1 MIENAE
7 SESEALN
14 IQSEMLSVFDFD
26 QAQQNTDDS
35 GLPPLL
41 SNDLTCVEHCHAHLY
56 DEEDESDKDAL
67 VLSLLPHQIEL
78 MNDTSSKILGIS
90 AGYGSGK
97 TFIVA
102 RKTLQLAALNP
113 GTDLIVCEPNFPLL
127 TQILLPELHAALQEA
142 GLQYTYKATEQTFYV
157 ALETTDPKTGEA
169 KMVENRLICKSLENY
184 DRLIGINAS
193 AVILDEFDTAKPEL
207 AYKAFLKLLG
217 RLRAGTTRQLIIVST
232 PEGYGAMYRIFIKE
246 EKGRLIK
253 AKTTDNIYLPDDFV
267 QTLYDIYPDNLVQ
280 SYINGEFVNLKTAAV
295 FPHFNR
301 LKNYTDITVTDEE
314 DIWLGGDFNAG
325 GSVTLIGLLKPHP
338 DPNKNTEVLHIVGE
352 MLTDDTFETRDRLN
366 AMFRGRKLYGSFDAT
381 GSKKTTNASRSD
393 LDILSEA
400 GVSLMMGESNPH
412 MMDSILSVNS
422 AFKRQELAINTDT
435 CPALTSALEQLA
447 YDEVTGKPEKFS
459 GPGTIDDYT
468 DALRYL
474 VWAVKPLTKVT
485 FSNYNILGRQ
495 KRY

>member
-1 MIENAE
+1 M
-7 SESEALN
+7 SEALN
-14 IQSEMLSVFDFD
+14 YIIDTSDIELSFDTAAD
-26 QAQQNTDDS
+26 NTSDTAQETLLGSDLNIKEGIEHISITDDTRQQ
-35 GLPPLL
+35 
-41 SNDLTCVEHCHAHLY
+41 DLTLE
-56 DEEDESDKDAL
+56 
-67 VLSLLPHQIEL
+67 LLPHQIEL

-113 GTDLIVCEPNFPLL
+113 GTDIIVCEPNFPLL
-127 TQILLPELHAALQEA
+127 VQILLPELHAALREA
-142 GLQYTYKATEQTFYV
+142 GLAYTYKATEQTFYV
-157 ALETTDPKTGEA
+157 ALAKTDPNTGEE
-169 KMVENRLICKSLENY
+169 KIVENRLICKSLENY

-217 RLRAGTTRQLIIVST
+217 RLRAGSVRQLIIVST

-246 EKGRLIK
+246 QKGRLLK
-253 AKTTDNIYLPDDFV
+253 AKTTDNVFLPDDFI

-295 FPHFNR
+295 FSHFNR
-301 LKNYTDITVTDEE
+301 LQHDTQQTVTQDTT

-325 GSVTLIGLLKPHP
+325 GSVTLIGLLT
-338 DPNKNTEVLHIVGE
+338 TEEDKEILHIVDE
-352 MLTDDTFETRDRLN
+352 LLTEDTFETKDILSRRYRN
-366 AMFRGRKLYGSFDAT
+366 KRLYGSFDAT

-393 LDILSEA
+393 LDILADA

-412 MMDSILSVNS
+412 VMDSILSVNS
-422 AFKRQELAINTDT
+422 AFKRGELRINTNR
-435 CPALTSALEQLA
+435 CPELTNALEQLA
-447 YDEVTGKPEKFS
+447 YDEVTGKPEKFG

-474 VWAVKPLTKVT
+474 VWALKPLTKVT
-485 FSNYNILGRQ
+485 FSNFNTFGRI
-495 KRY
+495 KKH